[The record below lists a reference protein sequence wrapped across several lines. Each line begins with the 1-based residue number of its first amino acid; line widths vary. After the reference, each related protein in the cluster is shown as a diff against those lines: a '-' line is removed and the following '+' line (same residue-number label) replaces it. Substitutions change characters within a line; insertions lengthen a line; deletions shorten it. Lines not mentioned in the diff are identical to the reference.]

1 MPVLKNAR
9 HEAFAQKLASGADQ
23 TSSYMEVFPG
33 SAKWQRRALSAQ
45 ACKLAKVVSGR
56 VSELQSISASD
67 LIVSRQKMA
76 ERLSAIV
83 MTEVDDI
90 GASHVLG
97 AAALLT
103 KLMGYD
109 EPAKTVDV
117 KRYEIDLE
125 VRRRFREV
133 ADGD

>member
-9 HEAFAQKLASGADQ
+9 HEAFAQKIASGMTASQ
-23 TSSYMEVFPG
+23 AYMELFPK
-33 SAKWQRRALSAQ
+33 SRKWKERSLSATS
-45 ACKLAKVVSGR
+45 AELAQMVRPR
-56 VSELQSISASD
+56 VQELQAVSATSI
-67 LIVSRQKMA
+67 IVSRQQLA
-76 ERLSAIV
+76 ERLSKMV
-83 MTEVDDI
+83 MEDVEDI
-90 GASHVLG
+90 NASHVLG